1 MKIVVVVVFHFTVL
15 WSKKYEKR
23 EYGKNG
29 GGSSIQRPGGGHSL
43 HCPLVVIDSISI
55 SIEKK
60 WMKKRKL
67 KKENAE
73 ARNQFEK

>member
-1 MKIVVVVVFHFTVL
+1 MVEVVVVVVVHQFSV
-15 WSKKYEKR
+15 
-23 EYGKNG
+23 
-29 GGSSIQRPGGGHSL
+29 
-43 HCPLVVIDSISI
+43 LVVIDSMSI